1 MFTAFSTAL
10 SGMAANAAAIDVISN
25 NLANLNTT
33 GYKASD
39 AQFQDLMASE
49 MGAGSGASQIG
60 MGVAPVRVERS
71 FTQGSIQS
79 TGGATDAAIQGD
91 GFFVV
96 RDSNNQMLFTRA
108 GNFKVDSDGNLVTI
122 SGDKVQG
129 WSAVG
134 GTVNPNGPI
143 GNVTVPTNSAIP
155 ATPTTKM
162 TLNLNLDAS
171 AQTGTTAATF
181 GAPIQVVDSL
191 GATHT
196 LTATFTKTGA
206 NTWKYSVTIPQ
217 ADLASTT
224 TTPLA
229 TGTLTFDSTGK
240 LTSPAASDPP
250 VSVQITGLADSAADM
265 TVNWSLFDNNG
276 SGLLTQF
283 AQASSLAGT
292 DQDGAASGQIT
303 KIGMQDGG
311 LIIATYSNGQ
321 QATVG
326 QLALPRFAIRTL
338 WRQSEATI

>member
-1 MFTAFSTAL
+1 
-10 SGMAANAAAIDVISN
+10 
-25 NLANLNTT
+25 
-33 GYKASD
+33 
-39 AQFQDLMASE
+39 
-49 MGAGSGASQIG
+49 
-60 MGVAPVRVERS
+60 
-71 FTQGSIQS
+71 
-79 TGGATDAAIQGD
+79 
-91 GFFVV
+91 
-96 RDSNNQMLFTRA
+96 
-108 GNFKVDSDGNLVTI
+108 
-122 SGDKVQG
+122 
-129 WSAVG
+129 
-134 GTVNPNGPI
+134 
-143 GNVTVPTNSAIP
+143 
-155 ATPTTKM
+155 M

-217 ADLASTT
+217 ADLASTS

-326 QLALPRFAIRTL
+326 QLALAAIRNPDTL
-338 WRQSEATI
+338 AAVGSNNLRATAETSAPAIGVADTGGRGKIVSGALEGSTADIAKEFTNLISVQRSYQAASKIITTSDQLLQETVGLIR